1 MKVKFLMDH
10 ENAKAGDIAEVDE
23 VLGCGLIA
31 TKKAEKFEAK
41 VTAEI
46 DTKAMA
52 IAVAGAIKEQMIE
65 MRKDSV
71 KVTQPVVKKSWAEV
85 LQEVKKGAKFDEVMK
100 SINITTNV
108 QGENLVSIAQLNG
121 DIDILSSSGLAQQFR
136 RFVYTGTQN
145 TLEFNSLTSI
155 GTAPQVK
162 AEDADLSGILS
173 QPNFAQISLAMKK
186 LVYLYTETSE
196 AIDDINIASQLVNS
210 AVADAFSAYIES
222 YAIAGATYNTHG
234 IESWVG
240 HAQTVSVAK
249 DSGQTA
255 GTISARNITNMYN
268 AQKQPGKAVW
278 VMSRSAL
285 GYVQALTTG
294 AGGVP
299 LYMPQNNL
307 STSPFGTLLGR
318 PIYVSDVGTGG
329 TGAQAVGSV
338 GDISFINPSAYL
350 LVQRNGLTVA
360 SSDDVY
366 FLTDKRCWKFRY
378 RIGGRVL
385 GTKWTCADGSYVSD
399 FVTLAVRE

>member
-1 MKVKFLMDH
+1 MKVKFLQDH
-10 ENAKAGDIAEVDE
+10 ENAKVGDIAEVDDI
-23 VLGCGLIA
+23 LGSGLI
-31 TKKAEKFEAK
+31 TMKKAEKFEAK
-41 VTAEI
+41 ITAEI
-46 DTKAMA
+46 DSKMLAS
-52 IAVAGAIKEQMIE
+52 AVASAIKDQMIE
-65 MRKDSV
+65 IRKDMP
-71 KVTQPVVKKSWAEV
+71 KVAPQPQKKNFAEV
-85 LQEVKKGAKFDEVMK
+85 LDSVKKGAKFNEVMK
-100 SINITTNV
+100 SVNITTNV

-121 DIDILSSSGLAQQFR
+121 DIDIMSSSGLVQQFR

-145 TLEFNSLTSI
+145 TLEFNSLNSL
-155 GTAPQVK
+155 GTAPSVFG
-162 AEDADLSGILS
+162 EDASLSTFS

-186 LVYLYTETSE
+186 LIYLYTETSE

-210 AVADAFSAYIES
+210 AVADAFSAYVEQ
-222 YAIAGATYNTHG
+222 YAICGATYGTHG

-249 DSGQTA
+249 DSGQSGA
-255 GTISARNITNMYN
+255 TISARNVTNMYN
-268 AQKQPGKAVW
+268 AQKRPGQAVW
-278 VMSRSAL
+278 VVSRSAL

-299 LYMPQNNL
+299 LYLPNNNL
-307 STSPFGTLLGR
+307 SGAPFGTLLGR

-338 GDISFINPSAYL
+338 GDISFINPNAYL

-360 SSDDVY
+360 ASDDIY